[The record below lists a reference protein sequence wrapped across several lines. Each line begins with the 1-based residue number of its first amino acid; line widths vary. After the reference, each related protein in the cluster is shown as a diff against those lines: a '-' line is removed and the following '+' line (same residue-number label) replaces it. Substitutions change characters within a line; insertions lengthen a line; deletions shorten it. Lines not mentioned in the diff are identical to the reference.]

1 MSGIERFSFVTFRR
15 SSAVVM
21 HGMYIFTVFVSID
34 FYFNMSLIGAIL
46 TIVLQIAQRTTFM
59 FSLSNVTE

>member
-1 MSGIERFSFVTFRR
+1 
-15 SSAVVM
+15 M